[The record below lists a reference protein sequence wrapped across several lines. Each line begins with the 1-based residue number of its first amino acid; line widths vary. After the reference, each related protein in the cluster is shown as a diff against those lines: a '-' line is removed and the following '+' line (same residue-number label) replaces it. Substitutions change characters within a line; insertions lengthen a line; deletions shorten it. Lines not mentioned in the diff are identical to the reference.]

1 MAKYKTILIFDEIT
15 SAWRNDTCGI
25 HKEIGINPDMAA
37 FGKTIS
43 NGVPMAAL
51 IGKKEIMESA
61 KKTFISS
68 TNWSERLGPA
78 TAVEFIKKHKRIK
91 AGKILIN
98 KGEKIRKIWKS
109 AAEFAGLNLSISGI
123 KPLSSFKI
131 LDGDWPV
138 VITYFNQEMLKH
150 GILASDRCYS
160 NICQNDKNLKK
171 YEIACHEVFN
181 KISKYIKN
189 DELIKKLDGPIKQ
202 MGFKRLT

>member
-1 MAKYKTILIFDEIT
+1 
-15 SAWRNDTCGI
+15 
-25 HKEIGINPDMAA
+25 MAA

-109 AAEFAGLNLSISGI
+109 AAEFA
-123 KPLSSFKI
+123 
-131 LDGDWPV
+131 D
-138 VITYFNQEMLKH
+138 
-150 GILASDRCYS
+150 
-160 NICQNDKNLKK
+160 
-171 YEIACHEVFN
+171 
-181 KISKYIKN
+181 
-189 DELIKKLDGPIKQ
+189 
-202 MGFKRLT
+202 